1 MRPLEH
7 TRPTFGATRF
17 HHDSFRQKK
26 CTISKKE
33 YLEKTPQ
40 WRILL
45 QSSFP
50 SCFMRPPI
58 INAVSSFL
66 EKIAKGLIRD
76 FGEISNLQASREGT
90 GAFVEVAV
98 RRTEA
103 LIHDALHRL
112 YPTANLLM
120 PLSGFINYAGPKAPL
135 WIISALD
142 GERNFSHGLP
152 HFSISL
158 ALKENSQLVA
168 GIVYDPLR
176 YETFWACR
184 GGGAFLNQ
192 TRLRV
197 SGRTHNTQSLIAT
210 NVPRGQQSALVSPLI
225 QALASHGIG
234 IQSWGATSLDLAYVA
249 SGRYEGFFDYDVSP
263 YVMAAGILLV
273 KEAGGTITTPGGRF
287 PSLEGDDVIAG
298 NANMHMVLKMLAPNR
313 KSLDV
318 AINESSTPDPTPEA

>member
-1 MRPLEH
+1 M
-7 TRPTFGATRF
+7 
-17 HHDSFRQKK
+17 
-26 CTISKKE
+26 
-33 YLEKTPQ
+33 EKIHQ
-40 WRILL
+40 WRILS
-45 QSSFP
+45 QSSFL
-50 SCFMRPPI
+50 SCVMRPPI

-66 EKIAKGLIRD
+66 EKVAKGLIRD
-76 FGEISNLQASREGT
+76 FGEIGNLQASRDGT

-120 PLSGFINYAGPKAPL
+120 PISGFINYGGQKAPL

-142 GERNFSHGLP
+142 GERNFAHGLP
-152 HFSISL
+152 HFSLSL

-184 GGGAFLNQ
+184 GAGAFLNQ

-197 SGRTHNTQSLIAT
+197 SSRTQSSQSLVATSVVRGEKSSLMAPIIQSLAT
-210 NVPRGQQSALVSPLI
+210 NGVGV
-225 QALASHGIG
+225 
-234 IQSWGATSLDLAYVA
+234 QSWGTSSLDLAYVA
-249 SGRYEGFFDYDVSP
+249 SGRYEGFFDYDLSP

-273 KEAGGTITTPGGRF
+273 KEAGGMITTPGGRF

-298 NANMHMVLKMLAPNR
+298 NPHTHTLLKMLVPHR
-313 KSLDV
+313 KSLRDV
-318 AINESSTPDPTPEA
+318 PGERLPVSGNPAENTVPLS

>member
-1 MRPLEH
+1 M
-7 TRPTFGATRF
+7 G
-17 HHDSFRQKK
+17 QK
-26 CTISKKE
+26 E
-33 YLEKTPQ
+33 DLEKISQ
-40 WRILL
+40 WRILFL
-45 QSSFP
+45 SSFSP
-50 SCFMRPPI
+50 CTMRPPI

-66 EKIAKGLIRD
+66 EKVAKGLIRD
-76 FGEISNLQASREGT
+76 FGEIGNLQASRDGT

-112 YPTANLLM
+112 YPTSNLLM
-120 PLSGFINYAGPKAPL
+120 PLSGFVNYGGQSAPL
-135 WIISALD
+135 WIVSALD
-142 GERNFSHGLP
+142 GERNFAHGLP

-158 ALKENSQLVA
+158 ALKDNSQLVA

-197 SGRTHNTQSLIAT
+197 SGRTQSAQSLVAT
-210 NVPRGQQSALVSPLI
+210 QVPRGAKASLTAPLMQSLSA
-225 QALASHGIG
+225 HGVG
-234 IQSWGATSLDLAYVA
+234 VQSWGAASLDLAYVA
-249 SGRYEGFFDYDVSP
+249 SGRYEGFFDYDLSP

-273 KEAGGTITTPGGRF
+273 KESGGLITTPGGRF

-298 NANMHMVLKMLAPNR
+298 NPTTHMLLKALVPNR
-313 KSLDV
+313 KSADDAPHQERPL
-318 AINESSTPDPTPEA
+318 PL